1 MHANFCAMITDGVE
15 KERIGIHHLFKTLSK
30 LSEIMLILPCQNLVK
45 NLWKSVSSWETT
57 I

>member
-1 MHANFCAMITDGVE
+1 MHANFCAMITDGVK

-45 NLWKSVSSWETT
+45 NLWKSVS
-57 I
+57 